1 MLREHSLVTAD
12 LQRRGTIDVTLRNRE
27 TPARA
32 WFTWMVL
39 VVLTAF
45 WAFTVVD
52 GDLDVDT
59 IALLVAHPLGGG
71 GGVLMILNNC
81 GVIII
86 GLWSDSPTA
95 LVKV

>member
-1 MLREHSLVTAD
+1 MVAPRSRV
-12 LQRRGTIDVTLRNRE
+12 VRNDSVGG
-27 TPARA
+27 AG
-32 WFTWMVL
+32 
-39 VVLTAF
+39 
-45 WAFTVVD
+45 AFTVVD
-52 GDLDVDT
+52 GDLDADT

-86 GLWSDSPTA
+86 GLWSDSPPA